1 LADDYRINGYVL
13 PCPTSGRWLGRSPID
28 VQGDGRPIYSPWS
41 TLVAIFNEF
50 ESTGTAVAYLPAYPS
65 ITGSSFA
72 FQEYSG
78 VVVGE
83 PQVGEFFHR
92 EFPTDLALVIGN
104 IRIK

>member
-1 LADDYRINGYVL
+1 VRGFEM
-13 PCPTSGRWLGRSPID
+13 RWEIRSYED
-28 VQGDGRPIYSPWS
+28 WS
-41 TLVAIFNEF
+41 VLVAIFNEL

-65 ITGSSFA
+65 LTGSAFA

-83 PQVGEFFHR
+83 PAVGDFFHR

-104 IRIK
+104 IRVK